1 MRYNPHMDTK
11 TLTFAEIAKWLRI
24 RSVPAFA
31 PPTDAEVENAIESL
45 VAQGIV
51 ETLWGEDGT
60 VAYRLTREGKTYA
73 QSVVN
78 KYT

>member
-1 MRYNPHMDTK
+1 MDTK
-11 TLTFAEIAKWLRI
+11 TLTFAQIAAWLRT
-24 RSVPAFA
+24 RFGPDFT

-51 ETLWGEDGT
+51 ETLWSEDGT

-73 QSVVN
+73 QSVMN